1 VRIDHNLSSL
11 DTKLRSFIDD
21 YRKEHHDA
29 IEVTRRHI
37 SSEFKRSEGAVK
49 DHVTQIASKT
59 ADAVQQHIETAR
71 RSVIEHDKDA
81 QLTRIRNKLLQSLK
95 FDRMNERRNQI
106 KSVHLNTCT
115 WMLRDG
121 SENSRPDGT
130 TIMSDDESNTNWNNF
145 HKYAKSTN
153 RVVHWDSFSDWL
165 RSTETVYWI
174 SGKPG
179 SGKTSAMKYILART
193 QTREY
198 LNLWKSDSTVISHYF
213 WRPGTTMQQ
222 SIKGLLCSLLHQLLL
237 GDIEAVQTMLRGN
250 EEIQYKDTDTDWS
263 EEELQKHL
271 EDVVNHYS
279 RPIAIFLDGLDEV
292 LPKDGV
298 QRLLRVVERLK
309 ELYKSSG
316 KVKICLASRP
326 EPLLTKLLGGYPKLR
341 LEQLNHPDLV
351 TYAEDQ
357 IRVPDDYSIN
367 IQANFVLHHGNI
379 TFSQRR
385 LASRYEL
392 RDWLVSSLVKKA
404 EGVFLWLCLT
414 TTALKKALDEGETV
428 EDLKHRIDNLPGDL
442 VDLYADMWVRAN
454 NDGVSHRRRAASYLQ
469 LALAG
474 TRHNYSLRYPLNPFV
489 MMAATTPEMADSIS
503 RSDSSQRDSAVRLV
517 DSLVNACEATRR
529 DVTSRC
535 AGLLECPTPMEDG
548 EHDRSNVFLW
558 HGEEY
563 DRIIPY
569 VWDSPTYSFLHRTA
583 RDFLEDTEAG
593 RKILSYG
600 SFAGELARLQL
611 LEAHLAICQL
621 IRIPEWTRRSTQG
634 NECKFVMKPNSGV
647 IRSIIRDIWRYNDRV
662 EDEVAKKLSQLLYLC
677 ERLFN
682 RGFLL
687 NCLTISLLSAEFHCV
702 SQGSSSSYT
711 YYEAT
716 VNQQHEFLIEVARCS
731 EINADILNYLLPVL
745 QGRSLDHE
753 TLSQVLLYA
762 CSFRE
767 ISSRGRVPQVLND
780 IRLSSIKAL
789 LSLGAS
795 PCLKVLSRSTAFDP
809 ACVIT
814 SLETPFKA
822 LMKSFWDI
830 FINFELNESYSQMLF
845 ELIPLFLTHGA
856 DLQEEIYTIVQ
867 VRDGH
872 MSFKQFWPGYSE
884 SLYPMTSISNSS
896 SDDLPG
902 RIGIIALVMAYPA
915 SAILATIIQMLQPTK
930 LPQADWLPE
939 PWKMTQGI
947 SGRGKLVAVTDFGAS
962 RVGPPELFPP
972 ALFRIAETYPLVPET
987 SLERGLLRLISL
999 AEDSVQGVGR
1009 YACDYKVSRA
1019 IFVPLEIQGEVIRE
1033 IERMSLSKVPITKR
1047 RKELRMRLDICTPL
1061 EKPDW
1066 QWNNLKRLLLCK

>member
-1 VRIDHNLSSL
+1 LQ
-11 DTKLRSFIDD
+11 SFIDD
-21 YRKEHHDA
+21 YRKGHYDA
-29 IEVTRRHI
+29 TEVTRRHI
-37 SSEFKRSEGAVK
+37 SSEFERSEGVVK
-49 DHVTQIASKT
+49 AHVTQIAGKT
-59 ADAVQQHIETAR
+59 EDAVKQHIDTAI
-71 RSVIEHDKDA
+71 RSAIEHDKDV
-81 QLTRIRNKLLQSLK
+81 QLTKIRNKLLQSLK

-106 KSVHLNTCT
+106 KSVHPNTCI

-130 TIMSDDESNTNWNNF
+130 TIISDDESNTNWNHS
-145 HKYAKSTN
+145 HKYAELTN

-179 SGKTSAMKYILART
+179 SGKTSAIKYILAEN

-237 GDIEAVQTMLRGN
+237 GDIAAVQTMLRGN
-250 EEIQYKDTDTDWS
+250 EEIQHKDTDTDWS

-292 LPKDGV
+292 LSKDGV
-298 QRLLRVVERLK
+298 QRLLRIVERLK

-316 KVKICLASRP
+316 KIKICLASRS

-414 TTALKKALDEGETV
+414 TAALKKALDEGETV

-469 LALAG
+469 LALTG
-474 TRHNYSLRYPLNPFV
+474 TRHNYSLRYPLNPFA
-489 MMAATTPEMADSIS
+489 MMAATTPEMADPIS
-503 RSDSSQRDSAVRLV
+503 QSDSSQRDSAVRLV

-569 VWDSPTYSFLHRTA
+569 AWDSPTYSFLHRTA

-662 EDEVAKKLSQLLYLC
+662 EDEVAKKKLSQLLYLC

-687 NCLTISLLSAEFHCV
+687 NCLTIPLLSAEFHCV
-702 SQGSSSSYT
+702 SQGSSSLYT

-780 IRLSSIKAL
+780 SRLSSIKAL

-856 DLQEEIYTIVQ
+856 DLQEEIYTIIQ
-867 VRDGH
+867 VNDGRI
-872 MSFKQFWPGYSE
+872 SFSQFWPA
-884 SLYPMTSISNSS
+884 YPNNFYHTLIILNTS
-896 SDDLPG
+896 SDDLLG
-902 RIGIIALVMAYPA
+902 MIGNIALVMSYPA
-915 SAILATIIQMLQPTK
+915 SAILATIFQMLQPTK

-939 PWKMTQGI
+939 PWEMTQGI
-947 SGRGKLVAVTDFGAS
+947 LGRGNLVAVADLG
-962 RVGPPELFPP
+962 ELLPQGSETYSP
-972 ALFRIAETYPLVPET
+972 RLFRVANMYPLVPET

-999 AEDSVQGVGR
+999 AEDSVQGVEES
-1009 YACDYKVSRA
+1009 ACDYKAHPRTV
-1019 IFVPLEIQGEVIRE
+1019 FVPLEIQEEVIRE
-1033 IERMSLSKVPITKR
+1033 IERMSLSKVSITER

-1061 EKPDW
+1061 EEPDW
-1066 QWNNLKRLLLCK
+1066 QS